1 MVSSFTLCLSRL
13 LLLLVL
19 VALTG
24 KLSRLSSR
32 SIVHIGVVIITHIMS
47 TIKLNHV
54 PLLESAQNLL
64 EWKRFIMQILQA
76 EGYWTHVEGTDG
88 AYDIFLKSLE
98 PAACTAESK
107 AEEKATFRE

>member
-32 SIVHIGVVIITHIMS
+32 SIVHISVVI
-47 TIKLNHV
+47 IKLNHV
-54 PLLESAQNLL
+54 PVLESAQNFL

-76 EGYWTHVEGTDG
+76 EG
-88 AYDIFLKSLE
+88 
-98 PAACTAESK
+98 
-107 AEEKATFRE
+107 